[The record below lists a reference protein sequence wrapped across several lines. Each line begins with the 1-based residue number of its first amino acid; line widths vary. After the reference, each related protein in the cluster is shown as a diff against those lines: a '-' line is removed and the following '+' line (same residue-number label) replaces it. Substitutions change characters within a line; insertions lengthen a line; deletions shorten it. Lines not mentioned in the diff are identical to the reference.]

1 MISLLEYLIKEITGN
16 EDISI
21 NEETS
26 SDVQVYYIKA
36 PSSVIGS
43 IIGKNGRTI
52 RAIRS
57 ICRARAIKDQVNI
70 AIRVEESAS

>member
-43 IIGKNGRTI
+43 IIGKLINDDP
-52 RAIRS
+52 S
-57 ICRARAIKDQVNI
+57 IKSRLGGLIPNW
-70 AIRVEESAS
+70 